1 MLEADLFLWQNTVP
15 RRPVVVGVINMTPDS
30 FSDGGRLTEPG
41 QAADMAEQMVA
52 VGAEWLDVGGES
64 TRPGALPIPVEE
76 QVRRTVPAI
85 SAIRRRLQTCISI
98 DTTSAQVVQSAV
110 DAGANIVNDVSAG
123 RDDPDM
129 LPLVAR
135 RRLAIVLMHMQGT
148 PKTMQE
154 APSYRDVTAEVST
167 FLLERRERAIAAG
180 IDPARIIFDPGIGFG
195 KSLHHDL
202 KLLKDTSVLAK
213 LGQPLLVG
221 PSRKRFIGEITG
233 ERRPDQRVFGTAAVV
248 AWCIA
253 GGASAV
259 RVHDVGPIS
268 QVVRMIQAIS
278 SQK

>member
-1 MLEADLFLWQNTVP
+1 MLEADLFLWQTAVP
-15 RRPVVVGVINMTPDS
+15 RRPIVVGVINMTPDS
-30 FSDGGRLTEPG
+30 FSDGGRLMEPG

-52 VGAEWLDVGGES
+52 AGAEWLDVGGES
-64 TRPGALPIPVEE
+64 TRPGALPVPVDE
-76 QVRRTVPAI
+76 QIRRTVPAI

-98 DTTSAQVVQSAV
+98 DTTSAKVAQSAV

-129 LPLVAR
+129 LPLVAHNR
-135 RRLAIVLMHMQGT
+135 MAIVLMHMQGT
-148 PKTMQE
+148 PRTMQD
-154 APSYRDVTAEVST
+154 APGYRDVTAEVSA
-167 FLLERRERAIAAG
+167 FLLERRDRANTAG

-202 KLLKDTSVLAK
+202 KLLKDTSALAK

-233 ERRPDQRVFGTAAVV
+233 EKRPEQRVFGTAAVV
-248 AWCIA
+248 AWCVA
-253 GGASAV
+253 SGASAV

>member
-1 MLEADLFLWQNTVP
+1 MLEADLFLWLSTVP
-15 RRPVVVGVINMTPDS
+15 RRPIVVGVINMTPDS

-52 VGAEWLDVGGES
+52 AGAEWLDVGGES

-98 DTTSAQVVQSAV
+98 DTTNAKVAQSAV
-110 DAGANIVNDVSAG
+110 DVGANIVNDVSAG

-135 RRLAIVLMHMQGT
+135 SRLAIVLMHMQGT
-148 PKTMQE
+148 PRTMQD
-154 APSYRDVTAEVST
+154 APGYRDVTAEVSA
-167 FLLERRERAIAAG
+167 FLLERCDRAVAAG

-202 KLLKDTSVLAK
+202 KLLKDTSLLAK

-233 ERRPDQRVFGTAAVV
+233 EKRPDQRVFGTAAVV
-248 AWCIA
+248 AWCVSN
-253 GGASAV
+253 GASAV
-259 RVHDVGPIS
+259 RVHDAGPIS

-278 SQK
+278 SEK

>member
-1 MLEADLFLWQNTVP
+1 MLEADLFLWLSTVP
-15 RRPVVVGVINMTPDS
+15 RRPIVVGVINLTPDS

-52 VGAEWLDVGGES
+52 AGAEWLDVGGES
-64 TRPGALPIPVEE
+64 TRPGALPVPVDE
-76 QVRRTVPAI
+76 QIRRTVPAI

-98 DTTSAQVVQSAV
+98 DTTSAKVAQSAV

-129 LPLVAR
+129 LPLVAHNR
-135 RRLAIVLMHMQGT
+135 MAIVLMHMQGT
-148 PKTMQE
+148 PRTMQD
-154 APSYRDVTAEVST
+154 APGYRDVTAEVSA
-167 FLLERRERAIAAG
+167 FLLERRDRANTAG

-202 KLLKDTSVLAK
+202 KLLKDTSALAK

-233 ERRPDQRVFGTAAVV
+233 EKRPEQRVFGTAAVV
-248 AWCIA
+248 AWCVA
-253 GGASAV
+253 NGASAV
-259 RVHDVGPIS
+259 RVNDAGPIS
-268 QVVRMIQAIS
+268 QVIRMIQAIS
-278 SQK
+278 SEK